1 MHPSPVRKRLMTAI
15 VGVHGAGNYVSGQ
28 PPDKVASRRSAD
40 WAASVA
46 AGLGIGPDAL
56 DLTVAY
62 YAPFL
67 HAGQP
72 ITPAAAL
79 DPDRALDD
87 LDPGTDALACCWLE
101 ALDLP
106 DTTVEGKLA
115 MPLRHAVVAAAN
127 RFSLNGRLTKLF
139 VAVCFREVARY
150 LAADDAPA
158 RARARDHVAATIADR
173 RARVVIAHSLGTVVA
188 YEALHAHPGLQID
201 LLVTLGSPLALPGAV
216 FDRLHPPPR
225 SGTGQ
230 RPANVSRWVN
240 ISDHGDPI
248 AILRPFTKWFPSV
261 DLDLTESTGLF
272 DFHRAAR
279 YLACASLAAT
289 LQPVLKRTSYHPADS
304 TTGLSAPNDG
314 LADATRNQATKRHAQ
329 RDRTVRYAR

>member
-1 MHPSPVRKRLMTAI
+1 MSGGCQYERIPSHHLDRAKALARAPLTCSSRSNRAGSVMAMYPSPAGKRVMTAI
-15 VGVHGAGNYVSGQ
+15 VGVHGVGNYVSGQ

-40 WAASVA
+40 WTASVA
-46 AGLGIGPDAL
+46 AGLGIEPDTL

-67 HAGQP
+67 HGGRP
-72 ITPAAAL
+72 ITQAAAL
-79 DPDRALDD
+79 GPDQALDYLDPD
-87 LDPGTDALACCWLE
+87 TDVFACCWLE

-106 DTTVEGKLA
+106 DITVEGRLA
-115 MPLRHAVVAAAN
+115 VPLGHAVVAAAN

-139 VAVCFREVARY
+139 VAVFFPEVARY
-150 LAADDAPA
+150 LATDNAPV
-158 RARARDHVAATIADR
+158 RAQARDHVAATIAAR

-188 YEALHAHPGLQID
+188 YEALHAHPDLQID

-216 FDRLHPPPR
+216 FDRLHPPPS
-225 SGTGQ
+225 SGIGQ
-230 RPANVSRWVN
+230 RPANVRHWVN

-261 DLDLTESTGLF
+261 DLDLTESAELF

-289 LQPVLKRTSYHPADS
+289 LQPL
-304 TTGLSAPNDG
+304 LN
-314 LADATRNQATKRHAQ
+314 
-329 RDRTVRYAR
+329 

>member
-1 MHPSPVRKRLMTAI
+1 MTAI

-28 PPDKVASRRSAD
+28 PPDKVASRKSAD
-40 WAASVA
+40 WAASIA
-46 AGLGIGPDAL
+46 AGLGIGPEAL

-72 ITPAAAL
+72 TTPAAAL
-79 DPDRALDD
+79 DPDQALDD
-87 LDPGTDALACCWLE
+87 LDPHTDALTCCWLE

-106 DTTVEGKLA
+106 DTTVEGRLA
-115 MPLRHAVVAAAN
+115 VPLRHAVVAAAN

-139 VAVCFREVARY
+139 IAVCFREVARY

-158 RARARDHVAATIADR
+158 QAREHVAATIADR
-173 RARVVIAHSLGTVVA
+173 RARVVIAHSLGSVVA

-216 FDRLHPPPR
+216 FDRLHPPPS
-225 SGTGQ
+225 SGIGR
-230 RPANVSRWVN
+230 RPANVRRWVN

-248 AILRPFTKWFPSV
+248 AILRPFTTYFPSV
-261 DLDLTESTGLF
+261 DLDLTENVGLF
-272 DFHRAAR
+272 DFHRASR

-289 LQPVLKRTSYHPADS
+289 LQPLLKRTSYHPA
-304 TTGLSAPNDG
+304 AP
-314 LADATRNQATKRHAQ
+314 RHS
-329 RDRTVRYAR
+329 

>member
-1 MHPSPVRKRLMTAI
+1 MTAI
-15 VGVHGAGNYVSGQ
+15 VGVHGVGNYVSGQ
-28 PPDKVASRRSAD
+28 PPENVASRRSAD

-67 HAGQP
+67 RARRP
-72 ITPAAAL
+72 ITHSAAVDPDRTLDEL
-79 DPDRALDD
+79 DPD
-87 LDPGTDALACCWLE
+87 TDAFACCWLE

-106 DTTVEGKLA
+106 DITVEGRLA
-115 MPLRHAVVAAAN
+115 VPLRHAVVAAAD

-139 VAVCFREVARY
+139 AAIFFPEVARY

-158 RARARDHVAATIADR
+158 RAQAREHVAATIADR

-188 YEALHAHPGLQID
+188 YEALHAHPDLRVD

-216 FDRLHPPPR
+216 FDRLHPRPC
-225 SGTGQ
+225 SGIGR
-230 RPANVSRWVN
+230 RPENVRRWVN
-240 ISDHGDPI
+240 ISDYGDPI
-248 AILRPFTKWFPSV
+248 AILRPITTYFPGV
-261 DLDLTESTGLF
+261 DLDLTESVGLF
-272 DFHRAAR
+272 DFHRSAR

-289 LQPVLKRTSYHPADS
+289 LQPLLK
-304 TTGLSAPNDG
+304 
-314 LADATRNQATKRHAQ
+314 
-329 RDRTVRYAR
+329 